1 MRGADAVIRWST
13 ALAVLGVAA
22 VAAAASYEHA
32 YDLVRAHGEAGWT
45 ARLVPLTVDGLIYAS
60 SMVMLDSA
68 RRKAPVPSLARWLL
82 GLGIAA
88 TLAANVAHGLGHGLI
103 GAAVAAWPALA
114 LVGSYELLMMVIRS
128 SQVSADGTPGAGC
141 DADPLQEQAAE
152 LFARQLAADRVP
164 SVRAIRAQLHV
175 GQPRAQRLR
184 DYLAWGTPRRVEV
197 PLREQLPA
205 EGRTSRRARPTAR
218 VSAQSAARSSG

>member
-1 MRGADAVIRWST
+1 MSGADRVIRWST

-45 ARLVPLTVDGLIYAS
+45 VRLVPLTVDGLIYAS

-68 RRKAPVPSLARWLL
+68 RRKAPVPALARWLL

-88 TLAANVAHGLGHGLI
+88 TLAANVAHGLGHGLT
-103 GAAVAAWPALA
+103 GAAVAAWPAVA

-128 SQVSADGTPGAGC
+128 SQVQADGMPKVDED
-141 DADPLQEQAAE
+141 DADPLQERAAE
-152 LFARQLAADRVP
+152 LFAEQLAADRVP

-175 GQPRAQRLR
+175 GQSRAQRLR
-184 DYLAWGTPRRVEV
+184 DYLATGAASGWKV
-197 PLREQLPA
+197 PLCE
-205 EGRTSRRARPTAR
+205 
-218 VSAQSAARSSG
+218 

>member
-1 MRGADAVIRWST
+1 MTAADRVIRWTT
-13 ALAVLGVAA
+13 AGAVVGVAA
-22 VAAAASYEHA
+22 VAAVASYEHA
-32 YDLVRAHGEAGWT
+32 YALVRAHGEAGWT
-45 ARLVPLTVDGLIYAS
+45 GRLVPLTVDGLIYAS

-68 RRKAPVPSLARWLL
+68 RRRVPIPGLARWLL

-88 TLAANVAHGLGHGLI
+88 TLAANVAHGLGHGPV

-128 SQVSADGTPGAGC
+128 SQAPADGTPGTGR
-141 DADPLQEQAAE
+141 DADPLQERAAE
-152 LFARQLAADRVP
+152 VFARQLAADRVP

-184 DYLAWGTPRRVEV
+184 DYLATAPARRVES
-197 PLREQLPA
+197 PA
-205 EGRTSRRARPTAR
+205 A
-218 VSAQSAARSSG
+218 